1 MVDTVNVALE
11 LPAAAVIVAGETTML
26 KFPTGGGG
34 GGEFAMVLHAIRLDN
49 PMQRIN
55 SGLAK
60 LTDWD

>member
-1 MVDTVNVALE
+1 LE
-11 LPAAAVIVAGETTML
+11 LPAATVIVAGETTML

-34 GGEFAMVLHAIRLDN
+34 GVEFGPLHAIRLDN

-55 SGLAK
+55 SGSAK

>member
-1 MVDTVNVALE
+1 VVDTVNVALE

-26 KFPTGGGG
+26 KFPTGGG
-34 GGEFAMVLHAIRLDN
+34 EFGPLLHATRLDN

>member
-1 MVDTVNVALE
+1 VVDTVNAALE

-34 GGEFAMVLHAIRLDN
+34 GEEFGPVLHAVRLNN

-55 SGLAK
+55 SGLTK
-60 LTDWD
+60 LMDWD